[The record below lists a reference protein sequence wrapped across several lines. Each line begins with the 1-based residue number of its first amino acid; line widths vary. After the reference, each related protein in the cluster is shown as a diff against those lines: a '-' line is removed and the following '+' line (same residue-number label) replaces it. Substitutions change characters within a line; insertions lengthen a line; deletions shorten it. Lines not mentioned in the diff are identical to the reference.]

1 MTLQVDRYLLTISGP
16 AAQVDRV
23 VDLLR
28 GDGVIQWAGLQQ
40 NLVRRMDAE
49 YLHLPADLM
58 LDLREAMLQTW
69 YATLDAARRNPYR
82 QPLDFRG
89 IKPIPGPVLWGG
101 IEEGLAWCLKNW
113 GCLPLTKPG
122 ELEITTDI
130 ITVPVE
136 AVPGEKRGRGR
147 PRVNRFRRK
156 VATYGFEA
164 DGGRPRPIA
173 NAIRKAWPDLYVSL
187 ERDRDEVE
195 DDGRVLRRRAA

>member
-1 MTLQVDRYLLTISGP
+1 MSLAVDRYLLTISGP

-23 VDLLR
+23 TDLLR
-28 GDGVIQWAGLQQ
+28 GDGVIQWAGLHP
-40 NLVRRMDAE
+40 NLVRRMDTE
-49 YLHLPADLM
+49 YPHIPADLM

-89 IKPIPGPVLWGG
+89 IKPIPGPVLWGS
-101 IEEGLAWCLKNW
+101 IEDGLAWCLKHW

-136 AVPGEKRGRGR
+136 TVPGEKRGRGR

-164 DGGRPRPIA
+164 EGGRPRPIA
-173 NAIRKAWPDLYVSL
+173 NAIRKAWPNLYVSL
-187 ERDRDEVE
+187 EKDRDNFEE
-195 DDGRVLRRRAA
+195 DGRVQRRAA